1 MVLIRFVEL
10 TGRGVKGL
18 LVRTGDLMSASNNKK
33 RSWMID
39 LILILLIIG
48 LGYLVYTLIWGD
60 WNGLINRLDSGDISN
75 IFDGIAGNVGEIGK
89 GIGDSFGRMV
99 P

>member
-1 MVLIRFVEL
+1 
-10 TGRGVKGL
+10 
-18 LVRTGDLMSASNNKK
+18 MSASNNKK

-48 LGYLVYTLIWGD
+48 LGYVLYTIFWGD
-60 WNGLINRLDSGDISN
+60 WNGLISRLGSGDISN
-75 IFDGIAGNVGEIGK
+75 IFDGITGNAGAIGK
-89 GIGDSFGRMV
+89 GLKDSFGRMV

>member
-1 MVLIRFVEL
+1 MKL
-10 TGRGVKGL
+10 TPYGQFNGRGVA
-18 LVRTGDLMSASNNKK
+18 VPAETGDPMSASNNKK

-39 LILILLIIG
+39 LILIVLIIG

-60 WNGLINRLDSGDISN
+60 WNGVISRLGSGDISN
-75 IFDGIAGNVGEIGK
+75 IFDSITGNVGAIGK
-89 GIGDSFGRMV
+89 GIRDSFGRMA